1 MSPPPPLGAP
11 APVDTTSASA
21 AGAPPDAADV
31 TRTAGRGGLALAGA
45 KVSFIIFGFIQQLIL
60 PYLLGGDGYG
70 KVSRVLVIVSII
82 NNVTIATSIQGVSR
96 AVSRAPAAEVEA
108 AFARTLRV
116 HVVVAMAVSTIF
128 AATAGWIADAIGA
141 AHVTT
146 PLRLAAAVV
155 MLYGVYGPLVGA
167 LNGRRR
173 FLDQAGLDVGYG
185 MLRTASVAAGALL
198 FLRFGASGVVGAIA
212 GFVFAA
218 VVIVPV
224 AISRAGL
231 GKVGSGGPSTVEY
244 LGFLGPLAVGQI
256 FLNLLFQTDFM
267 LLSRALGQA
276 AGDDSA
282 AADRLVGA
290 YRGVQLFSFL
300 PYQMLVSI
308 NFILF
313 PMLARAHAEG
323 DRDAVKRFVGT
334 GVRLAFILTG
344 MMCGTVSAL
353 APYVLRFAFPANSGF
368 AENGAD
374 ALRISSLGMGAFA
387 ILGIVSAALTSLKR
401 ERTTA
406 VLTAATVAMVAAGCL
421 TVIPRAQFGP
431 QMLTYAATVTACVL
445 LTAAVVG
452 GFYLRSVAGGFVRP
466 LTLVRV
472 LIATAVVVIL
482 GPSAPWLGK
491 PAVLVEAAAM
501 GAAYLV
507 VLVVLGELGKDD
519 LATVRRALGRRR

>member
-1 MSPPPPLGAP
+1 
-11 APVDTTSASA
+11 
-21 AGAPPDAADV
+21 
-31 TRTAGRGGLALAGA
+31 
-45 KVSFIIFGFIQQLIL
+45 
-60 PYLLGGDGYG
+60 
-70 KVSRVLVIVSII
+70 
-82 NNVTIATSIQGVSR
+82 
-96 AVSRAPAAEVEA
+96 
-108 AFARTLRV
+108 
-116 HVVVAMAVSTIF
+116 
-128 AATAGWIADAIGA
+128 
-141 AHVTT
+141 
-146 PLRLAAAVV
+146 
-155 MLYGVYGPLVGA
+155 
-167 LNGRRR
+167 
-173 FLDQAGLDVGYG
+173 

-198 FLRFGASGVVGAIA
+198 FARFGASGVVGAIA

-231 GKVGSGGPSTVEY
+231 GKTGAGGPSTVEY

-276 AGDDSA
+276 APDSD
-282 AADRLVGA
+282 AADRLVGV

-308 NFILF
+308 TFILF
-313 PMLARAHAEG
+313 PMVARAHADG
-323 DRDAVKRFVGT
+323 NRDEVKRYVMT

-344 MMCGTVSAL
+344 LMCGTVSAL
-353 APYVLRFAFPANSGF
+353 APHVLRFAFPAEI
-368 AENGAD
+368 ADNGAA

-401 ERTTA
+401 ELTTA
-406 VLTAATVAMVAAGCL
+406 VLTAATVAMVAAGCF

-431 QMLTYAATVTACVL
+431 QMLTYAATTTACAL
-445 LTAAVVG
+445 LAAAVVG
-452 GFYLRSVAGGFVRP
+452 GIYLRRVAGGFVRP
-466 LTLVRV
+466 VTLVRV
-472 LIATAVVVIL
+472 LIATAAVVIL

-491 PAVLVEAAAM
+491 PAVLVEAAAV

-519 LATVRRALGRRR
+519 VATVRRALGRRR

>member
-1 MSPPPPLGAP
+1 MGAP
-11 APVDTTSASA
+11 ALVDTTSASA
-21 AGAPPDAADV
+21 AAPPDAADT
-31 TRTAGRGGLALAGA
+31 TRTAGRGGLAIAGA
-45 KVSFIIFGFIQQLIL
+45 KVSFILFGFIQQLIL
-60 PYLLGGDGYG
+60 PRLLGVDGYG
-70 KVSRVLVIVSII
+70 EVSRVLAIVSIV
-82 NNVTIATSIQGVSR
+82 NNVAVATSIQGVSR
-96 AVSRAPAAEVEA
+96 AVSRVPAAEVEE

-116 HVVVAMAVSTIF
+116 HVLVAMALSALFAVS
-128 AATAGWIADAIGA
+128 AGSIADWIGA
-141 AHVTT
+141 PHVAT

-198 FLRFGASGVVGAIA
+198 FARFGASGVVGAVA

-231 GKVGSGGPSTVEY
+231 GKVGPGGPSTVEY
-244 LGFLGPLAVGQI
+244 LSFLGPLAVGQI

-276 AGDDSA
+276 APDSD
-282 AADRLVGA
+282 AADRLVGV

-308 NFILF
+308 TFILF
-313 PMLARAHAEG
+313 PMVARAHADG
-323 DRDAVKRFVGT
+323 NRDEVKRFVMT

-344 MMCGTVSAL
+344 LMCGTVSAL
-353 APYVLRFAFPANSGF
+353 APHVLRFAFPAEI
-368 AENGAD
+368 ADNGAD

-401 ERTTA
+401 ELTTA
-406 VLTAATVAMVAAGCL
+406 VLTAATVAMVAAGCF

-431 QMLTYAATVTACVL
+431 QMLTYAATTTACAL

-452 GFYLRSVAGGFVRP
+452 GFYLKRVAGGFVRP

-472 LIATAVVVIL
+472 MIATAAVVIL

-507 VLVVLGELGKDD
+507 VLVVLGELGKAD
-519 LATVRRALGRRR
+519 LATLRRALGRRR